1 MQIIRFMVD
10 LNLDW
15 KLVQADTKNSLE
27 KFGFTFSVYTPVKA
41 LSGGNLQRLII
52 AREMM
57 KKPKLIIASYL
68 TRGLDVQSTL
78 IARPGIDECTQ

>member
-1 MQIIRFMVD
+1 MQNMVV
-10 LNLDW
+10 LQMDW
-15 KLVQADTKNSLE
+15 VQVREDTKKSLD
-27 KFGFTFSVYTPVKA
+27 KFGFTFSYYTPAKA

-57 KKPKLIIASYL
+57 KEPKLIVASYL

-78 IARPGIDECTQ
+78 VATRS